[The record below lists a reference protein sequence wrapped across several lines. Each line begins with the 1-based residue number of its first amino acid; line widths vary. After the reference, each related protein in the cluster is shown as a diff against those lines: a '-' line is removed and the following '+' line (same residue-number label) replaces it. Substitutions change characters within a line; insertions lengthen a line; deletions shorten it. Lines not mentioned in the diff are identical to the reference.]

1 MHGMVAPC
9 WNFPDG
15 FCADWTLEEPLVA
28 SNKGDPKP
36 HDPLITTVAC
46 KHVWG
51 GLIPPLQH
59 DCVFGCKFLPA
70 VKSEK
75 TLISSVCPPVPPAGN
90 DRFTRGS
97 STYQFP
103 SPPQLEHMEYIVVW
117 GKYILRISPAPLQ
130 ERSRVDY
137 SRCHKTA
144 HWKRVKWP
152 ATVNGTQK
160 TQQTC
165 ASGSKGFAVVWVW
178 VRQTTEAPKYW
189 KKKGDFPTGGTTR
202 KYPRSA
208 WKNPLLQ
215 SVSSRTVISSFH
227 NVLFILCCI
236 RNKHETPR
244 LLLCSKQGHLGDA
257 LVNANYRRSW
267 ILRESSLRSIFLEFS
282 SNLGIINDNIFN
294 QKQ

>member
-152 ATVNGTQK
+152 ATVNGTQRH
-160 TQQTC
+160 
-165 ASGSKGFAVVWVW
+165 SRP
-178 VRQTTEAPKYW
+178 VRQAPK
-189 KKKGDFPTGGTTR
+189 
-202 KYPRSA
+202 
-208 WKNPLLQ
+208 
-215 SVSSRTVISSFH
+215 V
-227 NVLFILCCI
+227 
-236 RNKHETPR
+236 
-244 LLLCSKQGHLGDA
+244 LLLFGFGWDKQRKLQNIGRKRETFQPEEQRGNIRDLPGKI
-257 LVNANYRRSW
+257 RSCKVSHPGLW
-267 ILRESSLRSIFLEFS
+267 
-282 SNLGIINDNIFN
+282 
-294 QKQ
+294 